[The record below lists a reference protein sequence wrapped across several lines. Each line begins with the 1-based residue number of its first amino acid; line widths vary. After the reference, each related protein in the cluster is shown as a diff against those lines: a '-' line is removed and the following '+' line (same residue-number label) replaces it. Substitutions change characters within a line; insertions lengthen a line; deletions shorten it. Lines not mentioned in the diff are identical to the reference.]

1 MYFPKE
7 FPDVGGKS
15 FKEVAND
22 PKYFVFC
29 NFVENI
35 IKDPTGIFLVFRT
48 FLKTKRTA
56 QQ

>member
-48 FLKTKRTA
+48 FLKIKGK
-56 QQ
+56 